1 MLQEDRSE
9 YLILCNGYR
18 IITFIFST
26 VTYIVSYLYL
36 EENKEKF
43 GWGIVLGMTVSCVI
57 STWLYRKII
66 NREIWLNIML
76 YMEIFAYG
84 IFMNLSG
91 GFSSPYLWYYISTIF
106 IVLIVEK
113 YIAFFIALIWG
124 LLNSVLGNLNREIG
138 YQDFNIAL
146 GIIMVIGGFYVLN
159 FYVKILEN
167 KKQLLYHS
175 NSKLEKEKTIS
186 ENAFIQ
192 LTNLYETFNIFA
204 MNNSDRIL
212 SSLAEL
218 LRKVVASSGCILL
231 KFDSEG
237 MIEKSAYSGMDAALA
252 NEIIDNI
259 NIELNREFYGIEFND
274 LISSSHDGRYEV
286 RMIGNTILYRGAFI
300 REKQNISCENEDFY
314 WNLIELIFTNMDI
327 YSQTETF
334 IIMEEQNRIANEI
347 HDTVLQKLFGIAC
360 NLKVTEM
367 KIADMDIDEQKNYLS
382 NIKKSIEM
390 TMTEIRE
397 SIYGR
402 SFIKNID
409 SFTEMMQKYMEE
421 AENLSEVYITM
432 DLDEDAEYMSS
443 AQKVAVYRISCEAV
457 NNAIRHGKAQNIGV
471 NLRIDNENIKLEIK
485 DDGSGIRKH
494 KRGLYEGNGLNNMR
508 NTAALLKGK
517 LFVEKGK
524 TSGMIV
530 SLNLPR

>member
-1 MLQEDRSE
+1 MLHGNRAE

-18 IITFIFST
+18 IITLILST
-26 VTYIVSYLYL
+26 ITYIISYFYL
-36 EENKEKF
+36 EENKEQF
-43 GWGIVLGMTVSCVI
+43 GWGIVIGMIVSCAI
-57 STWLYRKII
+57 GTWLYRKII
-66 NREIWLNIML
+66 NKDIWLNIML

-106 IVLIVEK
+106 IILIVEN
-113 YIAFFIALIWG
+113 YIAFLIALIWG
-124 LLNSVLGNLNREIG
+124 VLNSAVGNLSKEIG

-146 GIIMVIGGFYVLN
+146 GIIMLIGGFYVLN
-159 FYVKILEN
+159 FYVKILES

-175 NSKLEKEKTIS
+175 NATLEKEKAIS

-218 LRKVVASSGCILL
+218 LRKAVAPSGCILL

-237 MIEKSAYSGMDAALA
+237 MIEKSAYSGMDEALA
-252 NEIIDNI
+252 NDIIDNI
-259 NIELNREFYGIEFND
+259 NIELNRECYGIEFND
-274 LISSSHDGRYEV
+274 LICSSHDGAYEV

-300 REKQNISCENEDFY
+300 RKKDNISYENEEFY
-314 WNLIELIFTNMDI
+314 WNLIELIFSNMDV
-327 YSQTETF
+327 YSQTESF

-347 HDTVLQKLFGIAC
+347 HDTALQKLFGIAC

-367 KIADMDIDEQKNYLS
+367 KIADMDIDERKNYLS
-382 NIKKSIEM
+382 GIKKSIEM

-409 SFTEMMQKYMEE
+409 SFIEMMQKYMEE
-421 AENLSEVYITM
+421 AENLSEVCITT
-432 DLDEDAEYMSS
+432 DLDENAEYMSS

-457 NNAIRHGKAQNIGV
+457 NNAIRHGKAQNIAVTLG
-471 NLRIDNENIKLEIK
+471 LDSENIHLEIK
-485 DDGSGIRKH
+485 DDGCGIQKH
-494 KRGLYEGNGLNNMR
+494 KQGMYYGKGLNNMR

-517 LFVEKGK
+517 LLVEKGK
-524 TSGMIV
+524 TRGMTV